1 MQEPLPDSMFQDDEF
16 NKLLDPSLA
25 SKVRGKGKTPLH
37 IALEAVHLYEKAK
50 ALATPQDS
58 VGVLFYNVDVSDLV
72 RPLSALLKISLS
84 QTLYR
89 RHWPTASDL
98 RRSAAGLFSINR

>member
-1 MQEPLPDSMFQDDEF
+1 MQDPLPDSMFQDDEF
-16 NKLLDPSLA
+16 NKLLDLSVA

-58 VGVLFYNVDVSDLV
+58 VGVLFYNVDVSKPTQPIIATLKTL
-72 RPLSALLKISLS
+72 LSPTFYHQHLPMASGLKLS
-84 QTLYR
+84 V
-89 RHWPTASDL
+89 
-98 RRSAAGLFSINR
+98 AGLFSINP